1 MVTALRADSFYTIT
15 MILPVIAV
23 TIMTTMGMLLPANSG
38 EKMGLQITL
47 LLTLTM
53 FIQSLQDEI
62 PFWQLY
68 QDTPKK
74 EF

>member
-23 TIMTTMGMLLPANSG
+23 TVMTTMGMLLPANSG

-47 LLTLTM
+47 LLTLAM

>member
-1 MVTALRADSFYTIT
+1 MVTALRADSFYSIT

-23 TIMTTMGMLLPANSG
+23 TVMTTMGMLLPANSG

-47 LLTLTM
+47 LLTLVV

>member
-23 TIMTTMGMLLPANSG
+23 TVMTTMGMLLPANSG

>member
-23 TIMTTMGMLLPANSG
+23 TVMTTMGMLLPANSG

-47 LLTLTM
+47 LLTLVV